1 MSPAMD
7 PLTLPATL
15 ESLGPLVQYVLGAAA
30 EAGLDRKASYRLRLA
45 VDEVATNIII
55 HGYAD
60 HDLAGDV
67 VVQANVEDEQ
77 LVITLED
84 WAPAFDPREQEDPDH
99 LEKPGHERPIG
110 GLGVFLALKSVDRL
124 DYEYRDNKNRN
135 ILTMHRPKHDSSPR
149 TGA

>member
-1 MSPAMD
+1 MSPSID

-15 ESLGPLVQYVLGAAA
+15 DSLGPLVQYVLSAAT

-45 VDEVATNIII
+45 VDEIATNIIT

-60 HDLAGDV
+60 AQLEGDV
-67 VVQANVEDEQ
+67 MVHADVSEEE

-84 WAPAFDPREQEDPDH
+84 WAPAFDPRVQEDPDH
-99 LEKPGHERPIG
+99 IDKPSDERPIG
-110 GLGVFLALKSVDRL
+110 GLGVFLAVKSVDGI

-135 ILTMHRPKHDSSPR
+135 ILTMNRPKPDIQ
-149 TGA
+149 AEA